1 MHIHGG
7 HLNPNSSLGGANAAS
22 SALAAR
28 RAEEIRKKLFATS
41 SELDAASSTEGAWM
55 VTAWAGG
62 NAASTPD
69 RSSHGQ
75 SESESLNSRPSNSS
89 PSNSRLSESE
99 SELEEFPRAAAA
111 GPVSYWA

>member
-7 HLNPNSSLGGANAAS
+7 HTNPNSSLSGAHAAS

-28 RAEEIRKKLFATS
+28 RAEETRKKLFAAS
-41 SELDAASSTEGAWM
+41 SELDATASSESAWM

-69 RSSHGQ
+69 RSSPG
-75 SESESLNSRPSNSS
+75 
-89 PSNSRLSESE
+89 LSESSKPGASK
-99 SELEEFPRAAAA
+99 SEPEAEPEVETLPRIAAT
-111 GPVSYWA
+111 GPISYWA

>member
-7 HLNPNSSLGGANAAS
+7 HMNPNSSLSGAHAAS

-28 RAEEIRKKLFATS
+28 RAEETRKKLFATS
-41 SELDAASSTEGAWM
+41 SELDATATSEGAWM

-69 RSSHGQ
+69 RSSPGQ
-75 SESESLNSRPSNSS
+75 SESSK
-89 PSNSRLSESE
+89 SESE
-99 SELEEFPRAAAA
+99 AQSEVEGVPRTAAT

>member
-7 HLNPNSSLGGANAAS
+7 HMNPNASLGGAHAAS

-28 RAEEIRKKLFATS
+28 RAEETRKKLFAAS
-41 SELDAASSTEGAWM
+41 SEPDVTSSTESAWM

-69 RSSHGQ
+69 RSPLSQSGAPN
-75 SESESLNSRPSNSS
+75 SESNA
-89 PSNSRLSESE
+89 ESE
-99 SELEEFPRAAAA
+99 VEAVPRTPATS
-111 GPVSYWA
+111 PVSYWA

>member
-7 HLNPNSSLGGANAAS
+7 HLNPNSSLAGTHAAS

-28 RAEEIRKKLFATS
+28 RAEETRKKLFAAS
-41 SELDAASSTEGAWM
+41 SELDATSSTEGAWM

-62 NAASTPD
+62 NGASTPD
-69 RSSHGQ
+69 RSSQGGADSPNSDSSK
-75 SESESLNSRPSNSS
+75 SER
-89 PSNSRLSESE
+89 
-99 SELEEFPRAAAA
+99 ELEELPRTAAA

>member
-7 HLNPNSSLGGANAAS
+7 QMNPNSTLSGAHAAS

-28 RAEEIRKKLFATS
+28 RAEETRKKLFSAS
-41 SELDAASSTEGAWM
+41 SELDAAVSSESAWM

-69 RSSHGQ
+69 RSSQNQSGASN
-75 SESESLNSRPSNSS
+75 SESNA
-89 PSNSRLSESE
+89 ESE
-99 SELEEFPRAAAA
+99 VEAVPRTPAT
-111 GPVSYWA
+111 GPISYWA

>member
-7 HLNPNSSLGGANAAS
+7 HMNPNSSLSGAHAAS

-28 RAEEIRKKLFATS
+28 RAEETRKKLFAAS
-41 SELDAASSTEGAWM
+41 SELDATSSTESAWM

-69 RSSHGQ
+69 RSTQSQSGASN
-75 SESESLNSRPSNSS
+75 SESKA
-89 PSNSRLSESE
+89 ESE
-99 SELEEFPRAAAA
+99 VEAVPRTAATR
-111 GPVSYWA
+111 PVSYWA

>member
-7 HLNPNSSLGGANAAS
+7 HMNPNSSLSGAHAAS

-28 RAEEIRKKLFATS
+28 RAEETRKKLFAAS
-41 SELDAASSTEGAWM
+41 SELDATSSTESAWM

-62 NAASTPD
+62 NAASTPN
-69 RSSHGQ
+69 RSSQGGQ
-75 SESESLNSRPSNSS
+75 SESSN
-89 PSNSRLSESE
+89 SESE
-99 SELEEFPRAAAA
+99 AQSKSEGVSRTAAT

>member
-7 HLNPNSSLGGANAAS
+7 QMNPNSSLRGAHAAS

-28 RAEEIRKKLFATS
+28 RAEETRKKLFASS
-41 SELDAASSTEGAWM
+41 SEPDAMASTEGAWM

-69 RSSHGQ
+69 RSPQSQSGASN
-75 SESESLNSRPSNSS
+75 SESNA
-89 PSNSRLSESE
+89 ESE
-99 SELEEFPRAAAA
+99 VEAVSRTPAT

>member
-7 HLNPNSSLGGANAAS
+7 QMNPNSSLSGAHAAS

-28 RAEEIRKKLFATS
+28 RAEEIRKKLFAAS
-41 SELDAASSTEGAWM
+41 SEPDAMASSEGAWM

-69 RSSHGQ
+69 RSFQNQ
-75 SESESLNSRPSNSS
+75 SEPEAEPEVEAL
-89 PSNSRLSESE
+89 
-99 SELEEFPRAAAA
+99 PRIAAT
-111 GPVSYWA
+111 GPISYWA